1 MEMKERRN
9 PKATHDEYTSELIP
23 HGQLYGAIWEC
34 KQIDTLSHYNI
45 GLHDSSIQTD
55 MFWGKQSGKCA
66 ENSCSHRWPWL
77 QAVSPTQCSSPS
89 LLEVTVT
96 SMPMR
101 LHGLS
106 TPTQVVNRKKS
117 INGGW
122 AANSPGVTAAWGT
135 PQACGI
141 MWGPPEGSAVKVS
154 TVSSRQPST
163 IPVIEISPAGE

>member
-1 MEMKERRN
+1 MKERRN
-9 PKATHDEYTSELIP
+9 PKAKHDEYTSELIP
-23 HGQLYGAIWEC
+23 HGSCMALFGSVNRQIPFHIIILACMIQVFKLICFGENKVENVQKTAVPIGGPGCRRRAQLSAPFLLFLRS
-34 KQIDTLSHYNI
+34 QFT
-45 GLHDSSIQTD
+45 SI
-55 MFWGKQSGKCA
+55 
-66 ENSCSHRWPWL
+66 
-77 QAVSPTQCSSPS
+77 
-89 LLEVTVT
+89 
-96 SMPMR
+96 PMQ

-122 AANSPGVTAAWGT
+122 AANSPGVAAAWGT